1 MAPESALPA
10 EPAEDAKAKRLKFL
24 QDLYSQLA
32 LDLKVG
38 KGELIQ
44 GAVTEENHALRADCT
59 PFLEKAGLT
68 VSTAAKFFFIWQ
80 SKPWGLPF
88 TFKPQKDVPMI
99 YLALPET
106 PSDTE
111 EEPEGLDF

>member
-1 MAPESALPA
+1 MAPTTESA
-10 EPAEDAKAKRLKFL
+10 EDTKAKRLIFL

-32 LDLKVG
+32 LDLKAG

-44 GAVTEENHALRADCT
+44 GDVTEENHALRADCT

-68 VSTAAKFFFIWQ
+68 VATAAKFFFIWQ

-106 PSDTE
+106 PSDAE